1 MYEKQT
7 QSKKSRYLDKM
18 IGAYF
23 KTDQLFEQLYKKN
36 FKKQYAGKPTKK
48 YLKLTH
54 QIQRAESIP
63 YHEIER
69 AMLS

>member
-7 QSKKSRYLDKM
+7 QSKKSRDLDKM
-18 IGAYF
+18 LGVYF
-23 KTDQLFEQLYKKN
+23 KSDQLFEQLSKKH
-36 FKKQYAGKPTKK
+36 FKKQYSGKPTKK
-48 YLKLTH
+48 YLKLTK
-54 QIQRAESIP
+54 QIQKVESIT